1 MLVSVGTC
9 ERVTHYTCFTVK
21 SSEAL
26 YQYTL
31 EGGHEKN
38 THKNVLP
45 LQQLNTR
52 LKVRLCAVAHG
63 TPDLQNST
71 VRGNVNWQEVIRSA
85 FPATHVPRVTEFIFA
100 FNNIHTA
107 HAIR

>member
-1 MLVSVGTC
+1 MSSFQQNSDISQYEAVTAAAMLVSVGKC
-9 ERVTHYTCFTVK
+9 ERVTLYTCFTVK

-52 LKVRLCAVAHG
+52 LKVR
-63 TPDLQNST
+63 
-71 VRGNVNWQEVIRSA
+71 
-85 FPATHVPRVTEFIFA
+85 
-100 FNNIHTA
+100 
-107 HAIR
+107 